1 LIKKTNIKYLNL
13 RRKSMKKVN
22 YLFGLFLLF
31 IGTLLILANFGV
43 IEIAWDNIWPLFLLI
58 AGIFFEAGYFV
69 SRKDAGLL
77 VPGGIL
83 ITYGL
88 LFSVNVIYGWYLM
101 DNLWPIF
108 PLGVAIGLFQLYLF
122 GGRDKGL
129 LIPVG
134 ILGTV
139 SLFFLLNNLFFVDF
153 RLIAGIVLILI
164 GIWIIFNK
172 TKTDK
177 GK

>member
-1 LIKKTNIKYLNL
+1 
-13 RRKSMKKVN
+13 MKKIN
-22 YLFGLFLLF
+22 YLFGIFLLLA
-31 IGTLLILANFGV
+31 GGLLILANFGI
-43 IEIAWDNIWPLFLLI
+43 IEIAWDNIWPLFVLI
-58 AGIFFEAGYFV
+58 AGLFFELSYFV

-88 LFSVNVIYGWYLM
+88 LFSVNVIYGWYLI

-134 ILGTV
+134 ILGAV
-139 SLFFLLNNLFFVDF
+139 SLFFLVNNLLYVDF
-153 RLIAGIVLILI
+153 RLVAGIVLVLI
-164 GIWIIFNK
+164 GILIIFNK
-172 TKTDK
+172 
-177 GK
+177 GKKDSGTE

>member
-1 LIKKTNIKYLNL
+1 MKKT
-13 RRKSMKKVN
+13 N

-31 IGTLLILANFGV
+31 IGVLLILANFGV
-43 IEIAWDNIWPLFLLI
+43 IEIAWDNLWPLFLLI
-58 AGIFFEAGYFV
+58 AGIFFELSYFI

-88 LFSVNVIYGWYLM
+88 LFLVNVIYGWHLM
-101 DNLWPIF
+101 ENLWPIF

-122 GGRDKGL
+122 GGREKGL

-134 ILGTV
+134 ILGAI
-139 SLFFLLNNLFFVDF
+139 SLFFLINNLLFIDF
-153 RLIAGIVLILI
+153 RLLAGILLLVI
-164 GIWIIFNK
+164 GIWIIFK
-172 TKTDK
+172 KAKSSD
-177 GK
+177 

>member
-1 LIKKTNIKYLNL
+1 
-13 RRKSMKKVN
+13 MKKIN

-31 IGTLLILANFGV
+31 IGALLILANFGV
-43 IEIAWDNIWPLFLLI
+43 IEIVWDNLWPLFLLI
-58 AGIFFEAGYFV
+58 PGIVFELSYFIY
-69 SRKDAGLL
+69 RKDAGLL

-88 LFSVNVIYGWYLM
+88 LFLVNVNYGWHLM

-122 GGRDKGL
+122 GGREKGL

-134 ILGTV
+134 ILGAV
-139 SLFFLLNNLFFVDF
+139 SLFFLINNLLYVDF
-153 RLIAGIVLILI
+153 RLLAGILLVLI
-164 GIWIIFNK
+164 GIWVIIKKAKSNNG
-172 TKTDK
+172 T
-177 GK
+177 

>member
-1 LIKKTNIKYLNL
+1 
-13 RRKSMKKVN
+13 MKKIN

-31 IGTLLILANFGV
+31 IGVLLILANFGV
-43 IEIAWDNIWPLFLLI
+43 IEIAWDNLWPLFLLI
-58 AGIFFEAGYFV
+58 PGIVFELSYFIY
-69 SRKDAGLL
+69 RKDAGLL

-88 LFSVNVIYGWYLM
+88 LFLVNVNYGWHLM

-122 GGRDKGL
+122 GGREKGL

-134 ILGTV
+134 ILGAV
-139 SLFFLLNNLFFVDF
+139 SLFFLVNNLLFVDF
-153 RLIAGIVLILI
+153 RLIAGIILVLI
-164 GIWIIFNK
+164 GIWFICKKSNSNNG
-172 TKTDK
+172 T
-177 GK
+177 